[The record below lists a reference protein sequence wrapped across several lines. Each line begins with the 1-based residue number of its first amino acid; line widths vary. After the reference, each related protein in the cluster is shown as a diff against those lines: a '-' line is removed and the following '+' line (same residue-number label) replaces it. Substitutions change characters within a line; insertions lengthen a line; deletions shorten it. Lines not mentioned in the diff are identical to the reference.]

1 MIIHTNCTVHSR
13 KADRLVTCIAALS
26 LCVPLETISA
36 HQLPTQSR
44 AAPIATTGMIPT
56 QEERA
61 TPPVSVY
68 VYLADLVEVASA
80 QQTFVADVFLVERW
94 TDPTLAGD
102 YPRVRTLNLQDI
114 WHPVLLVVNERD
126 VRRSLHEVVNV
137 DPEGNVQHTVRLTG
151 SFSAAMN
158 LQDFPL
164 DRQQFNV
171 WIVAPPLGGTEIEL
185 IPDTSVAVLRN
196 ERLSISDWTVG
207 EPALVALDY
216 TTTPSAIPFR
226 GVALV
231 IDLKRD
237 IGYYIIQVLIPLVA
251 IVCMAWIV
259 FWIEPKIVNV
269 RLGVVVNTML
279 TLIAYRFMLGN
290 LVPRLSYLTRLD
302 YFMLGVTIM
311 VILTLFTMA
320 ATSYLI
326 RHERDEIVRRI
337 DVTGRVVFPL
347 VLVALTSLIWL
358 G

>member
-1 MIIHTNCTVHSR
+1 MIVHTKRTDHSG
-13 KADRLVTCIAALS
+13 KADKLITCLAVLS
-26 LCVPLETISA
+26 LCVPLGTISA

-44 AAPIATTGMIPT
+44 AALIATTGMIPT

-61 TPPVSVY
+61 TPPVSVS
-68 VYLADLVEVASA
+68 VFLADLVEVASA
-80 QQTFVADVFLVERW
+80 QQTFFADVFLVERW

-102 YPRVRTLNLQDI
+102 YPRVRTLNLQDV
-114 WHPVLLVVNERD
+114 WHPILLVVNERD

-137 DPEGNVQHTVRLTG
+137 DPVGNVQHTVRLTG

-207 EPALVALDY
+207 ESALVALDY
-216 TTTPSAIPFR
+216 TTTPSTTPFS

-231 IDLKRD
+231 IDVKRNV
-237 IGYYIIQVLIPLVA
+237 GYYIIQVLVPLVS
-251 IVCMAWIV
+251 IVCMAWMV

-269 RLGVVVNTML
+269 SLGVVVSTML

-290 LVPRLSYLTRLD
+290 MVPRLSYLTRLD
-302 YFMLGVTIM
+302 YFMLGATTM
-311 VILTLFTMA
+311 VIMTLFTMA

-337 DVTGRVVFPL
+337 DITGRVLFPL
-347 VLVALTSLIWL
+347 VLVALTGLVWL